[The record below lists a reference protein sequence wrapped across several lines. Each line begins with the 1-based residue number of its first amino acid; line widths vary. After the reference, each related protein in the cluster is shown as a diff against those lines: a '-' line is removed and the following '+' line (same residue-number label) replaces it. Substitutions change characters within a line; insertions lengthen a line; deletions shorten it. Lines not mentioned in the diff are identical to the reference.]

1 MDKNPWFA
9 WSDRD
14 YWFEKE
20 KKRMLAFG
28 YTPEQIEQ
36 HIKEKLEIEEAIEQE
51 EKQRQQEIAEMYE
64 KLPPAVKDVL
74 AYEAEKYEKSLSLSM
89 REVFASR
96 CFITVFQYPGYLECA
111 LPSLSFFFLCC
122 SRQYSL
128 FCILVS

>member
-14 YWFEKE
+14 WIEGE
-20 KKRMLAFG
+20 KKRMLAWG

-36 HIKEKLEIEEAIEQE
+36 HIKEILEKEEAIEQK

-74 AYEAEKYEKSLSLSM
+74 AYEAEKYEKSLSNM
-89 REVFASR
+89 KERIEE
-96 CFITVFQYPGYLECA
+96 LEEKISD
-111 LPSLSFFFLCC
+111 LEDEIEDLKEEK
-122 SRQYSL
+122 
-128 FCILVS
+128 

>member
-9 WSDRD
+9 WIDRD

-20 KKRMLAFG
+20 KKRMLAWG

-36 HIKEKLEIEEAIEQE
+36 HIKEILEKEEAIKQE

-74 AYEAEKYEKSLSLSM
+74 AYEAEKYEKSLSDM
-89 REVFASR
+89 KERIEE
-96 CFITVFQYPGYLECA
+96 LEEKISD
-111 LPSLSFFFLCC
+111 LEDEIEDLKEEK
-122 SRQYSL
+122 
-128 FCILVS
+128 